1 MAATARTFHNRDRT
15 PAGRAGTSA
24 CPLSGEPDQD
34 CVEGCPERQV
44 MASLSYRVAIWSLG
58 SGMTALIY
66 RARRSE
72 RWAREEQALSPITA
86 SGRVRARTVP
96 ERVRARTVSGR
107 VLARTV
113 PGRGTLMASRTRGT
127 IRESE
132 PWQGP
137 MVNARGLPFHSQ
149 ARWIVVLSPPRDRP
163 TARQNRS
170 SHFVASLGHAPKENH
185 STMDEDARHGLCMGR

>member
-86 SGRVRARTVP
+86 
-96 ERVRARTVSGR
+96 SGR